1 MAEVMNLDGK
11 ITKILAN
18 FYYVTD
24 IENKVWE
31 CFARA
36 RMLKEGKYLFVG
48 DNVEIETS
56 STTQGV
62 IVNAKERKNKISK
75 PPVANVDQIII
86 VFSSIEPDFDEYNL
100 DRYLSFV
107 RYELSDERCL
117 VCINKIDLKK
127 IKIDKVYEKSGFEI
141 LYVSALTKEGLDNFV
156 EKLKNKTSVL
166 AGPSGV
172 GKSSIIKALV
182 PHASVQI
189 GDLSSIKQGKHITRN
204 VQLIDIKYGQSNNES
219 FLVDTPGFTQFSF
232 GGLNLKKVLDTFKD
246 LKDIKCAFYDCL
258 HNGEE
263 DCVIDEM
270 IKKGK
275 VSESRYNSYLKILA
289 EAQKE
294 IIYETKQESKTKSIS
309 GKKNS
314 KASSLPKIDQEKRAK
329 SRKKEKQELLK
340 IQREEEE

>member
-1 MAEVMNLDGK
+1 MAKIMNLNGK

-24 IENKVWE
+24 AENKIWE

-36 RMLKEGKYLFVG
+36 RLLKEGKYLFVG
-48 DNVEIETS
+48 EDVEIEASDTKH
-56 STTQGV
+56 GV
-62 IVNAKERKNKISK
+62 IVNVKDRKNKLSK
-75 PPVANVDQIII
+75 PPVANIDQVII

-107 RYELSDERCL
+107 RYELPDEKCL
-117 VCINKIDLKK
+117 ICINKIDLKK
-127 IKIDKVYEKSGFEI
+127 INIDKLYQKSGFEI
-141 LYVSALTKEGLDNFV
+141 SYISALTKEGLDSFAK
-156 EKLKNKTSVL
+156 KLKNKTSVL

-172 GKSSIIKALV
+172 GKSSLIKALA
-182 PHASVQI
+182 PHASVLI

-204 VQLIDIKYGQSNNES
+204 VQLIDIKNGDSS

-232 GGLNLKKVLDTFKD
+232 GGLNLNQILTTFKD
-246 LKDIKCAFYDCL
+246 LKIIKCSFYNCL

-263 DCVIDEM
+263 GCVMEEM
-270 IKKGK
+270 IKKGE

-294 IIYETKQESKTKSIS
+294 IIYGTKQESKTKSTG
-309 GKKNS
+309 GKDL
-314 KASSLPKIDQEKRAK
+314 SLPKIDHQKRAK
-329 SRKKEKQELLK
+329 SRKREKQELLK
-340 IQREEEE
+340 IEEQEEE

>member
-1 MAEVMNLDGK
+1 MNLSGK

-24 IENKVWE
+24 AENKVWE

-36 RMLKEGKYLFVG
+36 RLLKEGKYLSSG
-48 DNVEIETS
+48 DNVEIETTG
-56 STTQGV
+56 TTQGV
-62 IVNAKERKNKISK
+62 IADVKERKNKLSK
-75 PPVANVDQIII
+75 PPVANIDQVII

-107 RYELSDERCL
+107 RYELPDEKCL
-117 VCINKIDLKK
+117 ICINKIDLKK
-127 IKIDKVYEKSGFEI
+127 IEINKIYKKCSFEI
-141 LYVSALTKEGLDNFV
+141 SYVSALTKEGLDSFA

-172 GKSSIIKALV
+172 GKSSLIKALA
-182 PHASVQI
+182 PHAEVQI

-204 VQLIDIKYGQSNNES
+204 VQLIDIKQGNNS

-232 GGLNLKKVLDTFKD
+232 GGLNLNQILTTFED
-246 LKDIKCAFYDCL
+246 LRDIKCTFYNCL

-263 DCVIDEM
+263 GCLIHEM
-270 IKKGK
+270 IKNGEA
-275 VSESRYNSYLKILA
+275 SESRYNSYLKILA

-294 IIYETKQESKTKSIS
+294 IIYGTKQESKAKSIA
-309 GKKNS
+309 GKGNS
-314 KASSLPKIDQEKRAK
+314 KALNLPKIDQEKRAK
-329 SRKKEKQELLK
+329 SRKREKQELLK
-340 IQREEEE
+340 IEKEEEEG